1 MSRKIA
7 FIAPDNTAM
16 DNLFSNNSRTVS
28 FKIMNYGWS
37 VKTFVNERWKQL
49 TLNIVKLTNKSKVLR
64 EKICAQHFLAVF

>member
-37 VKTFVNERWKQL
+37 VKTFANERWKQL
-49 TLNIVKLTNKSKVLR
+49 TLNIVKLT
-64 EKICAQHFLAVF
+64 